1 MKHALK
7 LSAIFTAAL
16 SAAMIGSVAPAA
28 AASFNVAND
37 GADSA
42 TCGAETS
49 PCRPATPLAR
59 PRRVRIRQEDLDA
72 FLEASSA
79 QMGPSEDKARGDF
92 AAAREAVDA
101 ATTNPELATALR
113 RLATAATKLA
123 RALPRQ

>member
-1 MKHALK
+1 MIDRGELTALRV
-7 LSAIFTAAL
+7 
-16 SAAMIGSVAPAA
+16 G
-28 AASFNVAND
+28 
-37 GADSA
+37 
-42 TCGAETS
+42 
-49 PCRPATPLAR
+49 

-79 QMGPSEDKARGDF
+79 QMGPSEDKARADF